1 MKTDLSYLRSMSG
14 DSVELIQEMIEIFTG
29 QVEEFKVE
37 LQELLDRK
45 DYEALGKLAHKAKSS
60 VAIMGMDDLAKD
72 LKELELLAKN
82 GKKQEKYKVYIDR
95 FKSDCTEAVQELE
108 SFKKSIAEH

>member
-14 DSVELIQEMIEIFTG
+14 DSVELIQEMIDIFTE

-37 LQELLDRK
+37 LQAYLDRK

-82 GKKQEKYKVYIDR
+82 GEKQEKYKVYIDR
-95 FKSDCTEAVQELE
+95 FKTDCTEAVHELE